1 MWRSGRSKSFDATT
15 IFAGF
20 VVVGFL
26 VYNLLVDRTSPWALL
41 LEHLRSH
48 ACHPGARVLYAGRA
62 RCRAGKVYTRRW
74 RVASRFVMSA
84 PVLDQS
90 NVGEQAEER
99 QSRKR
104 EHSTVDE
111 DREKQLESDEVQ
123 DDVMHKERCRVP
135 LGVVRTKCL
144 EAAMTRLFL
153 SKNKS

>member
-15 IFAGF
+15 IFAGC
-20 VVVGFL
+20 VVVGVL
-26 VYNLLVDRTSPWALL
+26 VDNLLVERVSPWALH
-41 LEHLRSH
+41 LELFRSRP
-48 ACHPGARVLYAGRA
+48 CHPGARVLYAGPA
-62 RCRAGKVYTRRW
+62 RCRAGKVYTRRR

-90 NVGEQAEER
+90 NAGEQAEER

-111 DREKQLESDEVQ
+111 DREKQLESDEVH

-135 LGVVRTKCL
+135 LFIVRTKCL